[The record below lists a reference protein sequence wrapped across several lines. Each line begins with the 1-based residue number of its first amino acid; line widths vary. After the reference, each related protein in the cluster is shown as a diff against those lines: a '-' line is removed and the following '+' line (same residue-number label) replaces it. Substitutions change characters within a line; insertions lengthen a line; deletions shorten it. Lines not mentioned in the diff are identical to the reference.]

1 MRILYLK
8 LKNFKSIK
16 EREFD
21 FSKNKINI
29 IVGKN
34 GSGKSSVVD
43 AITYLLTDHLYESIS
58 EYVNWD
64 EGIETSELQIKFVHL
79 GLTYDYKVVL
89 KAKGSTERLL
99 KISNTSEEYKNSDA
113 VKKIKELYNPKLVLY
128 SSISTQHESTS
139 LLFENPSER
148 LKKLKQILGLERIEE
163 ISNSLKDDIET
174 EKLRCL
180 ALDSEISVLKQRKFS
195 YLTVPDLEDISTLQ
209 KKYELLLNEYKVYED
224 SEKKYKESLEL
235 LKDYEIKIE
244 SRELLLSEI
253 EDLEKKL
260 SLISLLPIQ
269 FIDHEAE
276 RENSLELKKLEKQE
290 TEFDLLNKAYSQY
303 SKDSETYKSKIK
315 DLETKIS
322 QIQVKRLGK
331 CDITDK
337 TIQDLQTDLSTLNS
351 VRLTLENSLELCKE
365 GKCSKCGSVYNEDP
379 SHVESE
385 LKKNRELIEIKTS
398 DLKSSMEKLSK
409 FREEKGQN
417 DLNIASK
424 KTLEENKAD
433 FEKLLSEL
441 KIVEKPTED
450 FKPKLEECRYKDTQF
465 REKRQKNSEIE
476 EKNKIA
482 EKERLSF
489 EATIDSK
496 KKQLSKYDN
505 LVKPTQI
512 EKPIFE
518 KMDEFTEIDRTLAI
532 YEEKKKQ
539 REQAIS
545 FNQSIEKEEKDNEAL
560 INLKVNEYNESS
572 SRQRVLTESRKIL
585 DKDFSSYVIDMGSSF
600 IKNKMNEFF
609 TKSYG
614 RYQVDFKK
622 DNKSVHFFYTPDSKV
637 YKSVGVASGF
647 ERQALSLSFRVSL
660 NSIQNLGFYL
670 LDEIESSAEDEN
682 SLNLF
687 ENLLNE
693 EFEQIICVTHKE
705 PTKEYLINQKEA
717 EVFEMVS

>member
-1 MRILYLK
+1 MRILNLK
-8 LKNFKSIK
+8 LKNFKSVK

-43 AITYLLTDHLYESIS
+43 AITYLLTDHLYESLS

-64 EGIETSELQIKFVHL
+64 EGIETSELQIKFTHL
-79 GLTYDYKVVL
+79 GITYDYKVIL

-99 KISNTSEEYKNSDA
+99 KVSNTSEEYKNSDA

-163 ISNSLKDDIET
+163 ISDQLKADIET

-180 ALDSEISVLKQRKFS
+180 SLDSEISVLKQRKFS
-195 YLTVPDLEDISTLQ
+195 YMKVPDLEDMSTLQ
-209 KKYELLLNEYKVYED
+209 NKYELLSKEYKIYED
-224 SEKKYKESLEL
+224 SEKKYKQFLQLME
-235 LKDYEIKIE
+235 DYESNLDNRK
-244 SRELLLSEI
+244 LLLSEI

-260 SLISLLPIQ
+260 SQVSLLSLQI
-269 FIDHEAE
+269 IDTEE
-276 RENSLELKKLEKQE
+276 ESKNTLVLKKLEKQE
-290 TEFDLLNKAYSQY
+290 TEFDLLNKAYLQY
-303 SKDSETYKSKIK
+303 TKDSETYKLKIK
-315 DLETKIS
+315 DLELKIS

-337 TIQDLQTDLSTLNS
+337 TIQNLQDDLSSLNS
-351 VRLTLENSLELCKE
+351 VRLSLENSLELCRD
-365 GKCSKCGSVYNEDP
+365 GKCSKCGSIYNEDP
-379 SHVESE
+379 DHIETQ
-385 LKKNRELIEIKTS
+385 LLRNKELINYKTS
-398 DLKSSMEKLSK
+398 ELKSSMEALSK
-409 FREEKGQN
+409 FREEKAQN
-417 DLNIASK
+417 DLNLSSK
-424 KTLEENKAD
+424 KTLEENKSD
-433 FEKLLSEL
+433 FEKFLSDL
-441 KIVEKPTED
+441 KIVERPTED
-450 FKPKLEECRYKDTQF
+450 FRVELKECRLKDSQF
-465 REKRQKNSEIE
+465 LEKRRNNLEIE
-476 EKNKIA
+476 EKNKQA
-482 EKERLSF
+482 EKTKLSI

-496 KKQLSKYDN
+496 KKQISQYD
-505 LVKPTQI
+505 LLTKPAQV

-518 KMDEFTEIDRTLAI
+518 KIEEFTELDKAI
-532 YEEKKKQ
+532 TVYEEKKKQ
-539 REQAIS
+539 REQSII
-545 FNQSIEKEEKDNEAL
+545 FNSTIEKEEKENQSL
-560 INLKVNEYNESS
+560 IDLKVNEYNESS
-572 SRQRVLTESRKIL
+572 SKQRVLSEARKIL
-585 DKDFSSYVIDMGSSF
+585 DKDFSSYVIDVGSSF

-682 SLNLF
+682 SLSLF